1 MPLTQPSFFSRES
14 PTERLKSSGARSSD
28 NRKDRS
34 HLPGG
39 NVSGGGGGSRI
50 DRPAIPVKPSH
61 LSPIVANGY
70 KRSPSDLRPK
80 LNSVTSKVNNS
91 PTSPLIAEAMNGLIT
106 AASGK
111 SVNSAVGVGKM
122 PELSEVENVRLNLHP
137 VASNNNTNKIHSE
150 SGLASKRA
158 PSPTRGHNSAGDSDN
173 GDFEEEE
180 GVKRISADSIK
191 NIRRDAN
198 VMSFQFTGA
207 TSPSG
212 GLSHL
217 PGGAAAPTTALSKK
231 TEEFSARQSDSKKVG
246 IFK

>member
-1 MPLTQPSFFSRES
+1 M
-14 PTERLKSSGARSSD
+14 
-28 NRKDRS
+28 
-34 HLPGG
+34 PGG
-39 NVSGGGGGSRI
+39 NVSGSGGSRV

-91 PTSPLIAEAMNGLIT
+91 PASPLIAETKNGLTT
-106 AASGK
+106 AASAK
-111 SVNSAVGVGKM
+111 NVKSAVGKKS
-122 PELSEVENVRLNLHP
+122 ELSEVENVRLNLHP
-137 VASNNNTNKIHSE
+137 VASNNNTNKIHAE
-150 SGLASKRA
+150 SGLAAKRA
-158 PSPTRGHNSAGDSDN
+158 PSPTPTRGQNSTDSDN

-180 GVKRISADSIK
+180 GVKKISADSIQ

-207 TSPSG
+207 ASPND

-217 PGGAAAPTTALSKK
+217 PGAAAPKTALSKK
-231 TEEFSARQSDSKKVG
+231 TEDLTARQSDSKKVG
-246 IFK
+246 ILDIKHTRR